1 MCKKSNFLIFHSEI
15 KTIDM
20 PGKKNNPKKTE
31 EELKFEQEL
40 KKLKLSAEHGA
51 PFLDPKKTNDEDFLF
66 ETDDD
71 FLSRM
76 RAIEDAI
83 QHPNEKTIGELLGF
97 PNFPKADVLADDE
110 IGAAIE
116 LVSIALANKR
126 IHIDFLYPTPEREV
140 YRFITEE
147 VMAHEA
153 GMAGVGGMNT
163 HLIYEEF
170 HPNYAGDI
178 ESDIHDLLH
187 FLCRGYKGHLPWRI
201 ADKVKLYGK
210 NVDQEEFEAVMDDH
224 RHVFRGMSFI
234 AVDSVVSKID
244 KTKAQAEA
252 KFRFYMDQSTGQP
265 GEISAKAKFYFKH
278 NGDAYLLN
286 RLVIDRFGIK

>member
-1 MCKKSNFLIFHSEI
+1 
-15 KTIDM
+15 M
-20 PGKKNNPKKTE
+20 PSKKNNPKKTQ

-51 PFLDPKKTNDEDFLF
+51 PFLDPKKAKDDDFLF

-71 FLSRM
+71 FLTRM

-83 QHPNEKTIGELLGF
+83 QHPNEKTIGELLGY
-97 PNFPKADVLADDE
+97 PKFPKIQDLADDE
-110 IGAAIE
+110 IGAALE
-116 LVSIALANKR
+116 MVTIALANEN
-126 IHIDFLYPTPEREV
+126 IYIDFLYPTPEREI

-147 VMAHEA
+147 VMVHEA

-170 HPNYAGDI
+170 YPNYAGDI

-210 NVDQEEFEAVMDDH
+210 NVDQEEFEAVMADH
-224 RHVFRGMSFI
+224 RHVFRGMNFI
-234 AVDSVVSKID
+234 AVDSVETKIN
-244 KTKAQAEA
+244 KTKAHAVA
-252 KFRFYMDQSTGQP
+252 AFRFYMDKSTGQP
-265 GEISAKAKFYFKH
+265 GEIVAKAEFYFKH

-286 RLVIDRFGIK
+286 RLVIDQFGIK